1 MPLRPNPGSVTHF
14 PNLTGIVCHYGFTM
28 VNPATD
34 YNRPSAARG
43 KVLGFFII
51 SPHIIG
57 LNPKKILDKGGLL

>member
-1 MPLRPNPGSVTHF
+1 
-14 PNLTGIVCHYGFTM
+14 M